1 MKRRVHMGLFN
12 GRKKFKGGA
21 FYGFRDLGDGADEL
35 LLFLSHVERTA
46 AASGIEISGEPKR
59 LDAGGFWF
67 VYYPLA
73 DGGEGTAE
81 AVIID
86 CLVKE
91 GKTLVPPSHIVE
103 NRDGKPYTTLRKI
116 NRLQDE
122 FFGVDYPHGLMIV
135 RVKDQSPENFRVPKL
150 YRDSIIYRDV
160 ITRPE
165 IESLV
170 LAREDQYRNWYE
182 HGKTE
187 SKPSEWC
194 ERELGFGKKLKT
206 YQFLKQYW
214 NSADVVIDAI
224 RNYDSL
230 IGGHKHDQLN
240 LSDLLED

>member
-1 MKRRVHMGLFN
+1 MSNNWKKERDEFRGLLQS
-12 GRKKFKGGA
+12 
-21 FYGFRDLGDGADEL
+21 RDV
-35 LLFLSHVERTA
+35 LFSCE
-46 AASGIEISGEPKR
+46 
-59 LDAGGFWF
+59 D
-67 VYYPLA
+67 
-73 DGGEGTAE
+73 TAE
-81 AVIID
+81 TVIIER
-86 CLVKE
+86 LVKE
-91 GKTLVPPSHIVE
+91 GRTLVPPSHVVE
-103 NRDGKPYTTLRKI
+103 NRDGRPYTTLRKI
-116 NRLQDE
+116 SKLQDE
-122 FFGVDYPHGLMIV
+122 FFGVDYPNGLMIV
-135 RVKDQSPENFRVPKL
+135 RVKDQSPEAFKIPKL

-170 LAREDQYRNWYE
+170 LAREGQYRNWYE

-214 NSADVVIDAI
+214 NSAYVVIDAI

-240 LSDLLED
+240 LSDLL

>member
-1 MKRRVHMGLFN
+1 MSNNWKIERN
-12 GRKKFKGGA
+12 E
-21 FYGFRDLGDGADEL
+21 FREL
-35 LLFLSHVERTA
+35 LRSRDVLFSC
-46 AASGIEISGEPKR
+46 
-59 LDAGGFWF
+59 
-67 VYYPLA
+67 
-73 DGGEGTAE
+73 EGTAE

-91 GKTLVPPSHIVE
+91 GKTLVPSSHIVE

-135 RVKDQSPENFRVPKL
+135 RVKDQSPENFRIPKL

-170 LAREDQYRNWYE
+170 LVREEQYRNWYE

-214 NSADVVIDAI
+214 NSVDAVIDAI